1 MQDWLQLYKMIV
13 TFDKLFGRSKI
24 SDDNRMSMLVNKYI
38 LRFDISM
45 SNGEHV
51 EIVECSEKLIG
62 VYFDE
67 S

>member
-1 MQDWLQLYKMIV
+1 MIT

-45 SNGEHV
+45 SNGEHI